1 MTWIRPSRSSSSSSF
16 IRASELIHS
25 RSTMIDIAQPQVKSI
40 ENSSTYGKFEIEPL
54 EPGFGTTLGNALR
67 RVLLSTLKGAAVT
80 SVSIEGV
87 AHEFSSIP
95 YVKEDVTEIILN
107 LKGLNLISYRDD
119 PVRLTLDVT
128 GPKDVKASDIQAPS
142 DVEIVNPDLYIC
154 TLDSNKGRLRMEL
167 TVERGKGYVPAER
180 NKKEGQPIGVIPID
194 AIFSPV
200 VKANFLIEKTRVGP
214 GTDWDKLILEVWTDG
229 TMSPEEA
236 VSHAASLFTQHLELF
251 VRFGDSIKKHEAEMR
266 GDKGST
272 NRLMDTPIEELDL
285 SVRAFNCLKANEIQ
299 TVGQLLQ
306 KREEELLALR
316 NFGRKSLDEIKEK
329 LVEKGFIKPEE
340 MGTVLRG

>member
-1 MTWIRPSRSSSSSSF
+1 M
-16 IRASELIHS
+16 A
-25 RSTMIDIAQPQVKSI
+25 IDTQMSVTPQVRKLETSA
-40 ENSSTYGKFEIEPL
+40 NYGKFDIEPL
-54 EPGFGTTLGNALR
+54 DPGFGTTLGNTLR
-67 RVLLSTLKGAAVT
+67 RVLLSSLWGAAVT
-80 SVSIEGV
+80 SIQIDGV
-87 AHEFSSIP
+87 AHEFTAIP
-95 YVKEDVTEIILN
+95 HVKEDVTEVILN
-107 LKGLNLISYRDD
+107 LKRLCLKSFTED
-119 PVRLTLDVT
+119 PVTLILDVK
-128 GPKDVKASDIQAPS
+128 GPAEVHASHIQASS

-154 TLDSNKGRLRMEL
+154 TLAAKGHLRMEL
-167 TVERGKGYVPAER
+167 NVERGKGYVPADR
-180 NKKEGQPIGVIPID
+180 NKREGQPIGVIPID

-200 VKANFLIEKTRVGP
+200 EKANFTVEKTRVGQS
-214 GTDWDKLILEVWTDG
+214 TDFDRLLIEVWTDG

-236 VSHAASLFTQHLELF
+236 VSHAAELFTQHLSLF
-251 VRFGDSIKKHEAEMR
+251 VRFRDSIEKHEAELR
-266 GDKGST
+266 GEKGSQ

>member
-1 MTWIRPSRSSSSSSF
+1 
-16 IRASELIHS
+16 
-25 RSTMIDIAQPQVKSI
+25 MIDIAQPQVKSI
-40 ENSSTYGKFEIEPL
+40 ENSGTYGKFEIEPL

-107 LKGLNLISYRDD
+107 LKGLNLISYSDD

-128 GPKDVKASDIQAPS
+128 GPKEVRASDIQAPS
-142 DVEIVNPDLYIC
+142 DVEIVNPELYIC

-180 NKKEGQPIGVIPID
+180 NKKEGQPIED
-194 AIFSPV
+194 
-200 VKANFLIEKTRVGP
+200 
-214 GTDWDKLILEVWTDG
+214 
-229 TMSPEEA
+229 
-236 VSHAASLFTQHLELF
+236 
-251 VRFGDSIKKHEAEMR
+251 
-266 GDKGST
+266 
-272 NRLMDTPIEELDL
+272 LDL
-285 SVRAFNCLKANEIQ
+285 SVRALNCLKANEI
-299 TVGQLLQ
+299 TKVGQLVAL
-306 KREEELLALR
+306 REEDLLSLR

-329 LVEKGFIKPEE
+329 LVQRGFLTPDELTK
-340 MGTVLRG
+340 VLV

>member
-1 MTWIRPSRSSSSSSF
+1 MTV
-16 IRASELIHS
+16 
-25 RSTMIDIAQPQVKSI
+25 TPQVRKLETSA
-40 ENSSTYGKFEIEPL
+40 NYGKFDIEPL
-54 EPGFGTTLGNALR
+54 DPGFGTTLGNTLR
-67 RVLLSTLKGAAVT
+67 RVLLSSLWGAAVT
-80 SVSIEGV
+80 SIQIDGV
-87 AHEFSSIP
+87 AHEFTAIP
-95 YVKEDVTEIILN
+95 HVKEDVTEVILN
-107 LKGLNLISYRDD
+107 LKKLRLKSFTED
-119 PVRLTLDVT
+119 PVTLLLDVK
-128 GPKDVKASDIQAPS
+128 GPADVRAANIQATS

-154 TLDSNKGRLRMEL
+154 TLAAKGHLRMEL
-167 TVERGKGYVPAER
+167 NVERGKGYVPAER
-180 NKKEGQPIGVIPID
+180 NKREGQPIGVIPID
-194 AIFSPV
+194 SIFSPV
-200 VKANFLIEKTRVGP
+200 EKANFVVEKTRVGQS
-214 GTDWDKLILEVWTDG
+214 TDFDRLIIEVWTDG

-236 VSHAASLFTQHLELF
+236 VSHSADLFTKHLRLF
-251 VRFGDSIKKHEAEMR
+251 VNFGESIMKP
-266 GDKGST
+266 SQ

>member
-1 MTWIRPSRSSSSSSF
+1 MTV
-16 IRASELIHS
+16 
-25 RSTMIDIAQPQVKSI
+25 TPQVRKLETSA
-40 ENSSTYGKFEIEPL
+40 NYGKFDIEPL
-54 EPGFGTTLGNALR
+54 DPGFGTTLGNTLR
-67 RVLLSTLKGAAVT
+67 RVLLSSLWGAAVT
-80 SVSIEGV
+80 SIQIDGV
-87 AHEFSSIP
+87 AHEFTAIP
-95 YVKEDVTEIILN
+95 HVKEDVTEVILN
-107 LKGLNLISYRDD
+107 LKKLRLKSFTED
-119 PVRLTLDVT
+119 PITLLLDVK
-128 GPKDVKASDIQAPS
+128 GPAEVRGSHIQASS

-154 TLDSNKGRLRMEL
+154 TLAAKGHLRMEL
-167 TVERGKGYVPAER
+167 NVERGKGYVPAER
-180 NKKEGQPIGVIPID
+180 NKREGQPIGVIPID
-194 AIFSPV
+194 SIFSPV
-200 VKANFLIEKTRVGP
+200 EKANFVVEKTRVGQS
-214 GTDWDKLILEVWTDG
+214 TDYDRLIIEVWTDG

-236 VSHAASLFTQHLELF
+236 VSHSAELFTQHLNLF
-251 VRFGDSIKKHEAEMR
+251 VKFRDNIERHEQDLR
-266 GDKGST
+266 GEKTSQ

>member
-1 MTWIRPSRSSSSSSF
+1 MTV
-16 IRASELIHS
+16 
-25 RSTMIDIAQPQVKSI
+25 TPQVRKLETSA
-40 ENSSTYGKFEIEPL
+40 NYGKFDIEPL
-54 EPGFGTTLGNALR
+54 DPGFGTTLGNTLR
-67 RVLLSTLKGAAVT
+67 RVLLSSLWGAAVT
-80 SVSIEGV
+80 SIQIDGV
-87 AHEFSSIP
+87 AHEFTAIP
-95 YVKEDVTEIILN
+95 HVKEDVTEVILN
-107 LKGLNLISYRDD
+107 LKKLRLKAFTED
-119 PVRLTLDVT
+119 PITLTLDVK
-128 GPKDVKASDIQAPS
+128 GPAEVRAGNIQASS

-154 TLDSNKGRLRMEL
+154 TLAAKGHLRMEL
-167 TVERGKGYVPAER
+167 NVERGKGYVPAER
-180 NKKEGQPIGVIPID
+180 NKREGQPIGVIPID
-194 AIFSPV
+194 SIFSPV
-200 VKANFLIEKTRVGP
+200 EKANFVVEKTRVGQS
-214 GTDWDKLILEVWTDG
+214 TDYDRLIIEVWTDG

-236 VSHAASLFTQHLELF
+236 VSHSAELFTQHLNLF
-251 VRFGDSIKKHEAEMR
+251 VRFRDSIEKHEQELR
-266 GDKGST
+266 GEKTGQ

>member
-1 MTWIRPSRSSSSSSF
+1 
-16 IRASELIHS
+16 
-25 RSTMIDIAQPQVKSI
+25 MIDSAQPQVKSI
-40 ENSSTYGKFEIEPL
+40 ENSSSYGKFEIEPL

-107 LKGLNLISYRDD
+107 LKGLNLISYSDE

-128 GPKDVKASDIQAPS
+128 GPKDVRASDIQAPS

-167 TVERGKGYVPAER
+167 TVERGKGYVPADR

-200 VKANFLIEKTRVGP
+200 VKANFLIEKTRVGQE
-214 GTDWDKLILEVWTDG
+214 TDWDKLILEVWTDG
-229 TMSPEEA
+229 TIQPDQAISEA
-236 VSHAASLFTQHLELF
+236 AKQFTSHLGLFT
-251 VRFGDSIKKHEAEMR
+251 RFTERIKEPVAPEI
-266 GDKGST
+266 GNGPAS
-272 NRLMDTPIEELDL
+272 RLADVPIEDLDL
-285 SVRAFNCLKANEIQ
+285 SVRALNCLKANEI
-299 TVGQLLQ
+299 TKVGQLVAL
-306 KREEELLALR
+306 REEDLLSLR

-329 LVEKGFIKPEE
+329 LVQRGFLTQEE
-340 MGTVLRG
+340 LSKVLV

>member
-1 MTWIRPSRSSSSSSF
+1 
-16 IRASELIHS
+16 
-25 RSTMIDIAQPQVKSI
+25 MIDTAQPQVKSI
-40 ENSSTYGKFEIEPL
+40 ENSTAYGKFEIEPL

-107 LKGLNLISYRDD
+107 LKGLNLISYSDD

-128 GPKDVKASDIQAPS
+128 GPKEVRASDIQAPS
-142 DVEIVNPDLYIC
+142 DVEIVNPELYIC

-200 VKANFLIEKTRVGP
+200 VKANFLIEKTRVGQE
-214 GTDWDKLILEVWTDG
+214 TDWDKLILEVWTDG
-229 TMSPEEA
+229 TIQPDQAISEA
-236 VSHAASLFTQHLELF
+236 AKQFTSHLGLFT
-251 VRFGDSIKKHEAEMR
+251 RFTERIKEPVPTEIGNGPAA
-266 GDKGST
+266 
-272 NRLMDTPIEELDL
+272 RLADVPIEDLDL
-285 SVRAFNCLKANEIQ
+285 SVRALNCLKANEI
-299 TVGQLLQ
+299 TKVGQLVAL
-306 KREEELLALR
+306 REEDLLSLR

-329 LVEKGFIKPEE
+329 LVQRGFLTQEE
-340 MGTVLRG
+340 LTKVLV

>member
-1 MTWIRPSRSSSSSSF
+1 MAIDTQMTV
-16 IRASELIHS
+16 
-25 RSTMIDIAQPQVKSI
+25 TPQVRKLETSA
-40 ENSSTYGKFEIEPL
+40 NYGKFDIEPL
-54 EPGFGTTLGNALR
+54 DPGFGTTLGNTLR
-67 RVLLSTLKGAAVT
+67 RVLLSSLWGAAVT
-80 SVSIEGV
+80 SIQIDGV
-87 AHEFSSIP
+87 AHEFTAIP
-95 YVKEDVTEIILN
+95 HVKEDVTEVILN
-107 LKGLNLISYRDD
+107 LKKLCLKSFTED
-119 PVRLTLDVT
+119 PVTLILDVK
-128 GPKDVKASDIQAPS
+128 GPAEVRASNIQASS

-200 VKANFLIEKTRVGP
+200 EKANFTVEKTRVGQS
-214 GTDWDKLILEVWTDG
+214 TDFDRLIIEVWTDG

-236 VSHAASLFTQHLELF
+236 VSHSAELFTQHLNLF
-251 VRFGDSIKKHEAEMR
+251 VKFRDNIERHEQDLR
-266 GDKGST
+266 GEKTGQ

>member
-1 MTWIRPSRSSSSSSF
+1 
-16 IRASELIHS
+16 
-25 RSTMIDIAQPQVKSI
+25 MIDIAAPQVKSI
-40 ENSSTYGKFEIEPL
+40 ENSSSYGKFEIEPL

-107 LKGLNLISYRDD
+107 LKGLNLKSYTDD

-128 GPKDVKASDIQAPS
+128 GPKEVRASDIQAPS
-142 DVEIVNPDLYIC
+142 DVDVVNPDLYIC

-167 TVERGKGYVPAER
+167 TVEQGKGYVPAER

-200 VKANFLIEKTRVGP
+200 VKANFLIEKTRVGQE
-214 GTDWDKLILEVWTDG
+214 TDWDKLILEVWTDG
-229 TMSPEEA
+229 TIQPDQAISEA
-236 VSHAASLFTQHLELF
+236 AKQFTSHLGLFT
-251 VRFGDSIKKHEAEMR
+251 RFTERIKEPVQAEI
-266 GDKGST
+266 GNGPAA
-272 NRLMDTPIEELDL
+272 RLADVPIEDLDL
-285 SVRAFNCLKANEIQ
+285 SVRALNCLKANEI
-299 TVGQLLQ
+299 TKVGQLVAL
-306 KREEELLALR
+306 REEDLLSLR

-329 LVEKGFIKPEE
+329 LVQRGFLTQEE
-340 MGTVLRG
+340 LTKVLV

>member
-1 MTWIRPSRSSSSSSF
+1 
-16 IRASELIHS
+16 
-25 RSTMIDIAQPQVKSI
+25 MIDIAQPQVKSI
-40 ENSSTYGKFEIEPL
+40 ENSGTYGKFEIEPL

-107 LKGLNLISYRDD
+107 LKGLNLISYSDD

-128 GPKDVKASDIQAPS
+128 GPRDVKASDIQAPS
-142 DVEIVNPDLYIC
+142 DVEIVNPELYIC

-200 VKANFLIEKTRVGP
+200 VKANFLIEKTRVGQE
-214 GTDWDKLILEVWTDG
+214 TDWDKLILEVWTDG
-229 TMSPEEA
+229 TIQPDQAISEA
-236 VSHAASLFTQHLELF
+236 AKQFTSHLGLFT
-251 VRFGDSIKKHEAEMR
+251 RFTERIKEPVPTEIGNGPAA
-266 GDKGST
+266 
-272 NRLMDTPIEELDL
+272 RLADVPIEDLDL
-285 SVRAFNCLKANEIQ
+285 SVRALNCLKANEI
-299 TVGQLLQ
+299 TKVGQLLAL
-306 KREEELLALR
+306 REEDLLSLR

-329 LVEKGFIKPEE
+329 LVQRGFLTQEE
-340 MGTVLRG
+340 LTKVLV

>member
-1 MTWIRPSRSSSSSSF
+1 MAIDTQMTVTPSVRKLE
-16 IRASELIHS
+16 AS
-25 RSTMIDIAQPQVKSI
+25 A
-40 ENSSTYGKFEIEPL
+40 NYGKFNIEPL
-54 EPGFGTTLGNALR
+54 EPGFGTTLGNTLR
-67 RVLLSTLKGAAVT
+67 RVLLSSLWGAGVT
-80 SVSIEGV
+80 SIQIDGV
-87 AHEFSSIP
+87 AHEFTAIP
-95 YVKEDVTEIILN
+95 HVKEDVTEVILN
-107 LKGLNLISYRDD
+107 LKRLCLKSFTED
-119 PVRLTLDVT
+119 PVTLLLDVK
-128 GPKDVKASDIQAPS
+128 GPAEVHASHIQASS

-154 TLDSNKGRLRMEL
+154 TLAAKGHLRMEL
-167 TVERGKGYVPAER
+167 NVERGKGYVPADR
-180 NKKEGQPIGVIPID
+180 NKREGQPIGVIAID
-194 AIFSPV
+194 ALFSPV
-200 VKANFLIEKTRVGP
+200 EKANFTVEKTRVGQS
-214 GTDWDKLILEVWTDG
+214 TDYDRLLIEVWTDG

-236 VSHAASLFTQHLELF
+236 VSHAAELFTQHLKLF
-251 VRFGDSIKKHEAEMR
+251 VHFDDKIKETEDERR
-266 GDKGST
+266 GEKTGQ